1 MHDDSVTASAK
12 PVYVSDSIGFEDD
25 DEEADQYNNYNP
37 DRKSRGSSYF
47 AKGGQNFKGKKVTA
61 NNDFDNMSEV
71 GGSVYAKNQN
81 FVSKK
86 PVVGAGV
93 VKINSSGGIDSDDDG
108 DLQNDRRI
116 TRVINNAVF
125 EDNEGSDDEAYKYVN
140 NAGKKVN
147 HNRRNSDD
155 SN

>member
-1 MHDDSVTASAK
+1 
-12 PVYVSDSIGFEDD
+12 
-25 DEEADQYNNYNP
+25 
-37 DRKSRGSSYF
+37 
-47 AKGGQNFKGKKVTA
+47 
-61 NNDFDNMSEV
+61 MSEV